1 MPVLSSPRFLLY
13 FTHPLSYRTTSGTD
27 SQRSSL
33 LDSGG
38 PMIGPHHSSSP
49 DLSIVIPA
57 RNEADRILPF
67 LRRITGYCERQDRF
81 YEVLV
86 VDDGSTDGT
95 SRLVESYAQDHPAVR
110 VMRSSRCQGKGA
122 AVRHGMQS
130 ATGCL
135 QLFADADG
143 ATPIQELARLEK
155 AIVEGADMA
164 IGSRALATRLP
175 EFAVHARLY
184 RSVLGTLFN
193 AAVRRSGIPG
203 IADTQ
208 CGFKLFRRAV
218 AQELFSY
225 ASINGFGFDLELLY
239 VAQRRGYRIAEV
251 PVNWSDQPGSK
262 VRVMRDGLKM
272 LRDLAVI
279 RRNNIRGRYR
289 RPSFSPESMQVNA
302 SRIRMPAS

>member
-1 MPVLSSPRFLLY
+1 MY
-13 FTHPLSYRTTSGTD
+13 FTHLLSYRTTSDTD

-33 LDSGG
+33 RTAGG
-38 PMIGPHHSSSP
+38 AMIGPHHSNSP
-49 DLSIVIPA
+49 ELSIVVPA
-57 RNEADRILPF
+57 HNEADRILPF
-67 LRRITGYCERQDRF
+67 LRQITDYCEQQSRA

-95 SRLVESYAQDHPAVR
+95 SEVVERYAQIHRAVR
-110 VMRSSRCQGKGA
+110 VMRSSSCQGKGA
-122 AVRHGMQS
+122 AVRHGMQ
-130 ATGCL
+130 AAMGCL

-143 ATPIQELARLEK
+143 ATPIHELARLEK
-155 AIVEGADMA
+155 AMAEGADMA
-164 IGSRALATRLP
+164 IGSRALAARLP

-184 RSVLGTLFN
+184 RSVLGSLFN

-239 VAQRRGYRIAEV
+239 LAQRRGYRIAEV

-262 VRVMRDGLKM
+262 VRVMRDGFSM

-279 RRNNIRGRYR
+279 RRNNVRGRYQL
-289 RPSFSPESMQVNA
+289 PSFSPELMQVGA
-302 SRIRMPAS
+302 SRFRMPAS

>member
-1 MPVLSSPRFLLY
+1 
-13 FTHPLSYRTTSGTD
+13 
-27 SQRSSL
+27 
-33 LDSGG
+33 
-38 PMIGPHHSSSP
+38 MICPHLSSSP
-49 DLSIVIPA
+49 ELSIVVPA
-57 RNEADRILPF
+57 HNEADRILPF
-67 LRRITGYCERQDRF
+67 LGEIIDYCDRQGRV
-81 YEVLV
+81 YEVLI

-95 SRLVESYAQDHPAVR
+95 SRVVERYAQAHPAVR

-130 ATGCL
+130 VTGCL

-155 AIVEGADMA
+155 ALADGADMA
-164 IGSRALATRLP
+164 IGSRALAARLP
-175 EFAVHARLY
+175 GFVVRARLY

-193 AAVRRSGIPG
+193 AAVRRGGIPG

-239 VAQRRGYRIAEV
+239 LAQRRGYRIAEV